1 MACEFAVVL
10 NQHDHG
16 AGDAGSLAL
25 ERVHSLGE
33 CLTVYDETSEL
44 SKLNAERS
52 SASVSED
59 LMNALSRSVELFQ
72 ATDGLFDPTSG
83 PLIALWRRCRS
94 EQRVPSEDE
103 IQAVLLQVGGQ
114 NIKLAG
120 SAARL
125 CNDVK
130 VNLGA
135 IGKGFALD
143 EAAETMLAHDANC
156 WLLHGGRSSMIAR
169 GSHNEQGGWPVGIG
183 NPIFTNKR
191 LGILILEN
199 EALGTSGSN
208 IQYFRHRGKRYGHI
222 LDPKTGWPANQ
233 VASVTILAPTAAEAD
248 ALSTAFFV
256 GGVEFARIYCDN
268 HPQISAILIP
278 FPESGT
284 TIRPVLVNMPADRV
298 MWNKEQVDLT

>member
-1 MACEFAVVL
+1 
-10 NQHDHG
+10 
-16 AGDAGSLAL
+16 
-25 ERVHSLGE
+25 
-33 CLTVYDETSEL
+33 
-44 SKLNAERS
+44 
-52 SASVSED
+52 
-59 LMNALSRSVELFQ
+59 LFQ

-156 WLLHGGRSSMIAR
+156 WLLHGGRSSMIA
-169 GSHNEQGGWPVGIG
+169 
-183 NPIFTNKR
+183 
-191 LGILILEN
+191 
-199 EALGTSGSN
+199 SGSN